1 MAEITYNYEE
11 IIPHVKPYRGYDDF
25 IHSIRI
31 KVSATDG
38 NNTVETV
45 GIFEL
50 NVDQE
55 FTEENPFVP
64 FDRWDRA
71 KVLQVAD
78 SLLERAKTK
87 ERLQMKLKVA
97 AAKPKPKN
105 FNI

>member
-1 MAEITYNYEE
+1 MAEVTYNYEE
-11 IIPHVKPYRGYDDF
+11 ITPNVKPYRGYDDF

-38 NNTVETV
+38 NNTVESAGV
-45 GIFEL
+45 FEL

-64 FDRWDRA
+64 FDQWDRT
-71 KVLQVAD
+71 KVLEVAD
-78 SLLERAKTK
+78 SLIARAGTK
-87 ERLQMKLKVA
+87 ERLKMKLKVA
-97 AAKPKPKN
+97 AAKPQPRK